1 MEKETSSYLIVKLLK
16 DVLLISQNI
25 IQWCLAWGMG
35 GMEQNQQTV
44 SWGMLFD
51 LVYIVWRKNKM
62 QWRRRSGGKAG

>member
-1 MEKETSSYLIVKLLK
+1 MEKETSYLIVKLLK

-25 IQWCLAWGMG
+25 IQWCFGMGHG
-35 GMEQNQQTV
+35 GMEQNQQIV